1 MKRNSIARTV
11 CFCGLFAALSIVF
24 GKLLQIPIGD
34 SLRIS
39 FENLPIL
46 CAAFCFGPWIASLV
60 GVVADLVG
68 CLIVGFA
75 INPIIT
81 LGAALIGFCAGLFF
95 RLFSDKRGFFGVMLS
110 VLPAHLIASVLVKSL
125 GLYLYFGTPFAVLAL
140 RLPIY
145 LITGLLESLILYE
158 LSKTPL
164 FRNGKER
171 A

>member
-1 MKRNSIARTV
+1 
-11 CFCGLFAALSIVF
+11 
-24 GKLLQIPIGD
+24 
-34 SLRIS
+34 
-39 FENLPIL
+39 
-46 CAAFCFGPWIASLV
+46 
-60 GVVADLVG
+60 
-68 CLIVGFA
+68 
-75 INPIIT
+75 
-81 LGAALIGFCAGLFF
+81 
-95 RLFSDKRGFFGVMLS
+95 MLS